1 MGTEIKTQERDME
14 SIKRNKYGKKQD
26 KNYSN

>member
-1 MGTEIKTQERDME
+1 MGTEVETQERYME
-14 SIKRNKYGKKQD
+14 SIKRNKYNKKQA